1 MNDFDVIKFMN
12 SGGDYTLE
20 KLKNYLEK
28 VENEPQYFWAIVSK
42 KAILT

>member
-12 SGGDYTLE
+12 SWNYTLE